1 MLGESVP
8 AWYTMTIILSQSD
21 YLAILQKDSNY
32 QQSTPD
38 KFDIT
43 WTFPAQLGEG
53 FIRKIHLRQGLELE
67 IASYRY
73 HYDIVMETP
82 EREHPLEYEVA
93 VVQENPHQRSSL
105 HPKGYFFSGS
115 GLADAGIKRTYSGQH
130 IFDVNFHLEAPL
142 LCAWMGDRW
151 EAAPSAV
158 KELVQPRNHNRYTYE
173 APHPMPM
180 QAVLQQILNCPYTGI
195 TQQIYLESKVW
206 ELIALHLDQALKPEQ
221 GMPQIY
227 LKPDDI
233 ERLHYAREILKQQL
247 STPPLLKD
255 LARQVGLN
263 EFTLKQGFRHLFGTT
278 VFGCL
283 NHYRLE
289 HAKKLLEDG
298 NLNITEVI
306 RRVGFTNR
314 GHFAAA
320 FRKKFGVNPKAYA
333 IATQR
338 EAN

>member
-1 MLGESVP
+1 M
-8 AWYTMTIILSQSD
+8 AIILSQSD
-21 YLAILQKDSNY
+21 YLAMVQKDSNH
-32 QQSTPD
+32 QQSAPD

-43 WTFPAQLGEG
+43 WPYPTEFGEG
-53 FIRKIHLRQGLELE
+53 FIREIHLRQGLKLE
-67 IASYRY
+67 IANYRP
-73 HYDIVMETP
+73 HQNIIVELP

-93 VVQENPHQRSSL
+93 VVQENSRQKPSFYSEC
-105 HPKGYFFSGS
+105 YFFSGS
-115 GLADAGIKRTYSGQH
+115 GLADAGISEDCSGWH
-130 IFDVNFHLEAPL
+130 IFDVNFHLEPAL

-151 EAAPSAV
+151 EDAPSAI
-158 KELVQPRNHNRYTYE
+158 KEWVQPRNQNRYTCE
-173 APHPMPM
+173 AHQTIAM
-180 QAVLQQILNCPYTGI
+180 QVVLKQILNCPYTGI

-206 ELIALHLDQALKPEQ
+206 ELIALHLDQALKSEQ
-221 GMPQIY
+221 DMPRVY
-227 LKPDDI
+227 MKPDDV
-233 ERLHYAREILKQQL
+233 ERLHHARDILKQRL
-247 STPPLLKD
+247 STPPSLKE

-289 HAKKLLEDG
+289 HAKKLLEDC
-298 NLNITEVI
+298 NLNVTEVAH
-306 RRVGFTNR
+306 RVGFANR

-333 IATQR
+333 LAAQR